1 MLANAKKAAHRWPL
15 RVRSLTLAA
24 HRENAVFR
32 LEADEGVFAL
42 RLHRSGYRTSNEMVS
57 ELRMMAMLESR
68 GISVPRPL
76 AGNDRQFLQTVDDT
90 QVSVLSWLDGQA
102 LGETGEPLLLDDR
115 TGTFR
120 ALGQLI
126 AKMHKAFDGWKRPP
140 GFARPR
146 LDMQGLVGDNP
157 VWGRFWENPMLRA
170 KQRDILVAA
179 RDKLRLLLAD
189 ARFDQGLIHADC
201 VSENLLVDDNGI
213 SIIDFDDSGFGFRLQ
228 DIATALVKHQNEPD
242 YEDLKSALLEGY
254 ASHAKLEEGD
264 IDLFLLVRH
273 LSYVGWIVPR
283 MNDDAAKKKSEH
295 FITDAVKRSEAF
307 LKSETHSFPPP

>member
-1 MLANAKKAAHRWPL
+1 MLAQAKKAAHRWPL

-24 HRENAVFR
+24 QRENTVFM
-32 LEADEGVFAL
+32 LEADEGFFAL
-42 RLHRSGYRTSNEMVS
+42 RLHRPGYRTTAEMTS

-76 AGNDRQFLQTVDDT
+76 AGNDRQFLQTVDDA
-90 QVSVLSWLDGQA
+90 QVSVLSWLDGEP
-102 LGETGEPLLLDDR
+102 LGTTGEPLVLVDR
-115 TGTFR
+115 PGTFR
-120 ALGQLI
+120 ALGELI
-126 AKMHKAFDGWKRPP
+126 ANMHKAFDSWKKPP

-157 VWGRFWENPMLRA
+157 AWGRFWENPMLRT

-179 RDKLRLLLAD
+179 RDKLRIVLAD
-189 ARFDQGLIHADC
+189 ARFEQGLIHADC
-201 VSENLLVDDNGI
+201 VSENLLVSDKGL
-213 SIIDFDDSGFGFRLQ
+213 SIIDFDDSGVGFRLQ

-254 ASHAKLEEGD
+254 AARTKLENDD
-264 IDLFLLVRH
+264 IELFLFVRY

-283 MNDDAAKKKSEH
+283 MIDENGKKRSEH
-295 FITDAVKRSEAF
+295 YITDAVRRSEVF
-307 LKSETHSFPPP
+307 LQIP